1 MARHRE
7 SSPRPRRRTVRIHK
21 RQSSGPSCLILALA
35 LVAGLAAVPTV
46 LILAAW
52 RLA

>member
-1 MARHRE
+1 MVRHRE

-21 RQSSGPSCLILALA
+21 RQSSVPSCLIVGLALII
-35 LVAGLAAVPTV
+35 GLAAVPTV